1 MVAYCGRC
9 KRRKVVEYEL
19 PEEVERLL
27 LLYRWKTGVC
37 LPCVDELAEKGGI
50 RYQPENL
57 DATTWHRYA
66 VAWDRDGSRFH
77 VDDQLVRSCDQGTA
91 YPMQLMVDLFEV
103 PAPGPRPAAAY
114 PKLGWVRSVL
124 GWSAARG

>member
-19 PEEVERLL
+19 PEEVKRLL

-50 RYQPENL
+50 RYRPENL
-57 DATTWHRYA
+57 EATTWADLPALDFLGPIAATTVRTMMHR
-66 VAWDRDGSRFH
+66 
-77 VDDQLVRSCDQGTA
+77 
-91 YPMQLMVDLFEV
+91 
-103 PAPGPRPAAAY
+103 
-114 PKLGWVRSVL
+114 
-124 GWSAARG
+124 